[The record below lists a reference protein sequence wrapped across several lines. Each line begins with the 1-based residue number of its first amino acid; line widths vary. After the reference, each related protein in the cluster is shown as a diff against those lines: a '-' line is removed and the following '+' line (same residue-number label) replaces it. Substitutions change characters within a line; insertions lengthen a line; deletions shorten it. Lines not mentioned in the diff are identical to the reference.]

1 MLSDKDIRQGFFF
14 GINSGVITTAGLI
27 TGLSQS
33 VSNPIYIIISVLSVA
48 ISDGLGEAY
57 GIYLSKKAKDIKDI
71 SNGPILSFI
80 SLLISKIF
88 IVTLFLLPLLF
99 DWNIKYFQNLYWTII
114 YSSVIILIL
123 DYKLSKLRNE
133 KITDYLVQHL
143 VVLFLVILATKYIGI
158 FLSKYIN
165 E

>member
-1 MLSDKDIRQGFFF
+1 MLKDKDIRQGFFF
-14 GINSGVITTAGLI
+14 GINSGIITTAGLI

-57 GIYLSKKAKDIKDI
+57 GIYLSKKARNVNDV
-71 SNGPILSFI
+71 SNGPILSFS
-80 SLLISKIF
+80 SLLISKIL
-88 IVTLFLLPLLF
+88 IVSLFLLPLLF

-114 YSSVIILIL
+114 YSSIILLIL
-123 DYKLSKLRNE
+123 DYKLSKLRDE
-133 KITDYLVQHL
+133 KMIEYIVPHF
-143 VVLFLVILATKYIGI
+143 VILFLVILATKYIGI